1 MIRIGITGGIG
12 SGKST
17 VCKVFASMGIPVND
31 ADALAKKIIVEDPT
45 LRNKLIL
52 HFGAET
58 YLPDGSYNR
67 AYIAEIVFND
77 REKLNLLNSLVHP
90 QVIAHGNSWANEH
103 KQFPYVVKEA
113 ALMFESGSYLHNDFT
128 IVVESPLDIRI
139 ERICK
144 RDGVSESVALKRI
157 EAQWSDEQRREKADL
172 IIQNN
177 NTDSVIAQVFKIHQ
191 NILQKNDPR

>member
-31 ADALAKKIIVEDPT
+31 ADALAKKIIVEDKE
-45 LRNKLIL
+45 LRNDLIL
-52 HFGAET
+52 HFGSET

-67 AYIAEIVFND
+67 AYIAEIVFNN
-77 REKLNLLNSLVHP
+77 REKLSLLNSLVHP
-90 QVIAHGNSWANEH
+90 KVIAYGNNWANEH
-103 KQFPYVVKEA
+103 KAFPYIIKEA
-113 ALMFESGSYLHNDFT
+113 ALMFESGSHLHNDFT

-144 RDGVSESVALKRI
+144 RDGVSESEALKRI
-157 EAQWSDEQRREKADL
+157 EAQWSDKQRRENADL

-177 NTDSVIAQVFKIHQ
+177 HTDSVIAQVFKIHQ
-191 NILQKNDPR
+191 HILQKNDPR